1 MESIFNYFDHFIREV
16 SGLRPTLS
24 TVSWTYG
31 HLCVHGC
38 WRPCSVWV
46 HQHANTGCTW
56 LYVGYIGWESWHW
69 VWTGE
74 SSLSDW
80 LQFTFAKIWAEQ
92 CFRFKMWNLL
102 SVRFS
107 DWWISLWLEQGR
119 RLIFSPMVLTFSSS
133 YMGQSPHIMP
143 VWRTPGTRSSSCTF
157 SSDPDITD
165 VSLKW
170 PTYKKVTVVQILL
183 LLKWPT
189 HGQEAAAP
197 PICGTP
203 HSQTCDFNFFNF
215 VSNPHMRCYVMAF
228 KEIILHFKAEYCFLN
243 QRLSWNWV
251 AGHCVLGSN
260 IESILFPS

>member
-1 MESIFNYFDHFIREV
+1 MESIFNYFDHFIMEV

-119 RLIFSPMVLTFSSS
+119 RLIFRPMVLTFWAKAHTS
-133 YMGQSPHIMP
+133 GQ
-143 VWRTPGTRSSSCTF
+143 C
-157 SSDPDITD
+157 D
-165 VSLKW
+165 VHL
-170 PTYKKVTVVQILL
+170 V
-183 LLKWPT
+183 
-189 HGQEAAAP
+189 HRAAA
-197 PICGTP
+197 
-203 HSQTCDFNFFNF
+203 
-215 VSNPHMRCYVMAF
+215 A
-228 KEIILHFKAEYCFLN
+228 HFHLT
-243 QRLSWNWV
+243 LT
-251 AGHCVLGSN
+251 
-260 IESILFPS
+260 

>member
-80 LQFTFAKIWAEQ
+80 LQFTFAMIWAEQ

-133 YMGQSPHIMP
+133 YMGQSPHIRP

-183 LLKWPT
+183 MLKWPT

-203 HSQTCDFNFFNF
+203 HSQTCDFNFLQFCVKSTYEMLCHGF
-215 VSNPHMRCYVMAF
+215 
-228 KEIILHFKAEYCFLN
+228 
-243 QRLSWNWV
+243 QRNY
-251 AGHCVLGSN
+251 
-260 IESILFPS
+260 FTF